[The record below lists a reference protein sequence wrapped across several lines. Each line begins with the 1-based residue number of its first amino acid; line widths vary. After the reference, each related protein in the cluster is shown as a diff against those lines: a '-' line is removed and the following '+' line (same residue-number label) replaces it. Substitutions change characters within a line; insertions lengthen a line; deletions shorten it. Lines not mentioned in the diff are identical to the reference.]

1 MALGVRR
8 AKNARFFGILRG
20 WMPPQE
26 INKEEREGRKTT
38 NMEERDE
45 RKERTWARRP
55 YTTGTKK
62 RDTMNEMTTCS
73 REGDRKGGEDNRKKW
88 RAVKG

>member
-1 MALGVRR
+1 M
-8 AKNARFFGILRG
+8 
-20 WMPPQE
+20 
-26 INKEEREGRKTT
+26 

-88 RAVKG
+88 RAEERVDEKAGGWWDGHTRRKMDELLNVEQQE